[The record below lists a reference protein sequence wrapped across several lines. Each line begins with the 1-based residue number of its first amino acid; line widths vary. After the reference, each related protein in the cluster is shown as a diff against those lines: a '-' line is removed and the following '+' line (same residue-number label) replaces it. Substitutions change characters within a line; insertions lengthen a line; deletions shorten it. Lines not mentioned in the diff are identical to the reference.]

1 MCRFYQRNLCN
12 GRSLER
18 YDGILLRNVMLYF
31 SIEARRQLLLDMHS
45 VLHPDGFLILGSS
58 EQPGLPY
65 HFRAQLKANAC
76 YYRPC
81 PGG

>member
-1 MCRFYQRNLCN
+1 
-12 GRSLER
+12 
-18 YDGILLRNVMLYF
+18 
-31 SIEARRQLLLDMHS
+31 MHS